1 MIHKTAEISLRL
13 QEPLAN
19 LLLFMLCSFS
29 VGLTTPTKSHS
40 HKWMFNSSVIT
51 WCCIDTCDVCK
62 SKVHAKYCRI
72 TVLTTAKHSTL
83 WSSASNSSYS
93 GICIGHLLLRF
104 LDCIS
109 DLWTAWR
116 SGAVRRSHVW
126 SRKMSR
132 TRPGN
137 KASICTCLSEAND
150 ESPVCVR
157 ERERVCVREWGLVG
171 DGMYYNYKVVYE
183 HELHDLRIEQ
193 LLCVSL
199 LPRNWFP
206 VVASK
211 WHLLLLLQ
219 QLFMSSHSG
228 ITMLVLLTC
237 VMQ

>member
-62 SKVHAKYCRI
+62 SKVHAKCCRI

-137 KASICTCLSEAND
+137 KVSICTCLSEAND
-150 ESPVCVR
+150 ESPGWVSEIPCMN
-157 ERERVCVREWGLVG
+157 VG
-171 DGMYYNYKVVYE
+171 CKMGRKQSQM
-183 HELHDLRIEQ
+183 R
-193 LLCVSL
+193 
-199 LPRNWFP
+199 
-206 VVASK
+206 A
-211 WHLLLLLQ
+211 LLQ
-219 QLFMSSHSG
+219 ESWHQVFHRHFYNDNMRL
-228 ITMLVLLTC
+228 
-237 VMQ
+237 